1 VISRNIFFTRSLD
14 VINMGFEVVKVSNAH
29 SSSDKEAFELFSKM
43 SKLSVRILSS
53 RFSNILGSYESNLR
67 AKFRFLH

>member
-1 VISRNIFFTRSLD
+1 
-14 VINMGFEVVKVSNAH
+14 MGFEVVKVSNAH

-43 SKLSVRILSS
+43 SKLSVRILSR

-67 AKFRFLH
+67 AKLRFLH